1 MTPEERL
8 KKLDEKL
15 DEVHSLVGYLMECR
29 RELINRYNLNKKG
42 K

>member
-15 DEVHSLVGYLMECR
+15 DEAQDLVLYLLACR

>member
-1 MTPEERL
+1 MTPDERL

-15 DEVHSLVGYLMECR
+15 DEAQDLVLYFLECR
-29 RELINRYNLNKKG
+29 RELINRYNLNKEG